1 MQRLHAMSSKMS
13 SVASHLQAARE
24 GCHEDFKKGS
34 EDEEHTEDEE
44 MEQEEYV
51 DIENSEDEDEEDMKT
66 DLKTEL
72 KTDLKAEENKKVHQ
86 QNQLIDDETKS
97 SE

>member
-13 SVASHLQAARE
+13 SVASHLQAARK

-51 DIENSEDEDEEDMKT
+51 DIENSEDEDDEDMKT
-66 DLKTEL
+66 DV
-72 KTDLKAEENKKVHQ
+72 KTDMKTEENKKVHQ

-97 SE
+97 SEL

>member
-24 GCHEDFKKGS
+24 SYHEDFKKGS

-66 DLKTEL
+66 DLKTDL
-72 KTDLKAEENKKVHQ
+72 KTEENIKVHQ
-86 QNQLIDDETKS
+86 QNQLIDDETKA